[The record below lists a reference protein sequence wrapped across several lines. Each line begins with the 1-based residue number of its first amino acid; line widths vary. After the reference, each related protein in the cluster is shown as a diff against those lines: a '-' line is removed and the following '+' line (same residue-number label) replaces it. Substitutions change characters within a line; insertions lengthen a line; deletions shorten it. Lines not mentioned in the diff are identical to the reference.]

1 MLNYFCSIFRR
12 VTASQVINNQVYEAE
27 IKALQYEAMA
37 ERSAAL
43 AAMYRERIDRLN
55 GLKVET
61 AKSS

>member
-1 MLNYFCSIFRR
+1 MLNSIRALFRR
-12 VTASQVINNQVYEAE
+12 VTANEVIANQVYEAE
-27 IKALQYEAMA
+27 IKALQYEAVA
-37 ERSAAL
+37 ERSKAL

>member
-1 MLNYFCSIFRR
+1 MINSIRALFRR
-12 VTASQVINNQVYEAE
+12 VTANEVIANQVYEAE
-27 IKALQYEAMA
+27 IKALQYEAVA
-37 ERSAAL
+37 ERSKAL